1 MQWLRV
7 EAGTP
12 PVKIADRSMPSI
24 AIPHWL
30 KLGCAMILLV
40 AHTLCAQDTSSANP
54 ESPLPNTEPELI
66 KGPPDLISPLPK
78 NAPEMAGD
86 GEAMPID
93 WSMVLDLARA
103 SSLEVQ
109 LSIEKVQEAN
119 VMVQLAKLQWI
130 PSMKV
135 GTSWYNS
142 SGRRQDIPGDV
153 IEAAKSS
160 LYAGALAN
168 TSLDVK
174 KICLDILRA
183 KQQYSARSGELDRVT
198 RAEVQ
203 KVSNAYV
210 DLVASQAGAAISAE
224 VAQLVGDLVERS
236 RLLLEQGLLTEVN
249 VLRKEQVLQSQLQN
263 ASKARAAQLAASA
276 QLVMLLNLEP
286 QTKLVASWDH
296 LAPIVLVDENQDEL
310 ILMQRARSQG
320 PGMAEIAA
328 VLQAIEE
335 QQRKARQVA
344 LIPTF
349 VAQTGYGAFGGGQ
362 GSDLIN
368 FGGRFDTNVG
378 AYWDVMD
385 IVGTRQTRE
394 LACSKKRQALLENEK
409 LEGKLAAGVRIARY
423 RAIEARRRIAGAEK
437 EIDLAIR
444 AYSQSKKRM
453 DADVAPNR
461 EIDLGLVEVLPSISA
476 LANARSSYLEAV
488 IEYNKAQIELM
499 YLTGQHF
506 GSSVYQQPAGVTKR
520 YVNGRLVDDANPQ
533 EALVEEQPSG
543 TPIPSTDSIPVS
555 PASAIEPLAPA
566 PLTSAPIAPAPIA
579 GPTAPGTSSEPTT
592 GLPPIPAADEPAVDL
607 LPVEEVN
614 DSASPFG
621 QR

>member
-1 MQWLRV
+1 M
-7 EAGTP
+7 A
-12 PVKIADRSMPSI
+12 
-24 AIPHWL
+24 
-30 KLGCAMILLV
+30 LLS
-40 AHTLCAQDTSSANP
+40 ATLLAATLHAQDPSSIPSTP
-54 ESPLPNTEPELI
+54 EAPLHSTEPSTEPSNGPELI
-66 KGPPDLISPLPK
+66 KGAPDLTAPLPK
-78 NAPEMAGD
+78 SAPEMAGE
-86 GEAMPID
+86 GEAMPVD

-103 SSLEVQ
+103 SSVEVQ
-109 LSIEKVQEAN
+109 LSMEKVHESN
-119 VMVQLAKLQWI
+119 VLMQLAKLQWI

-153 IEAAKSS
+153 IEAAKSN
-160 LYAGALAN
+160 LYAGALGN
-168 TSLDVK
+168 MSLDVK

-183 KQQYSARSGELDRVT
+183 KQQISTRNGELDRVT

-249 VLRKEQVLQSQLQN
+249 VLNKERVLQAQLQN

-310 ILMQRARSQG
+310 ELMTKARSQG
-320 PGMAEIAA
+320 PGMSEIAA

-335 QQRKARQVA
+335 QQRKSRQVA
-344 LIPTF
+344 LIPVF
-349 VAQTGYGAFGGGQ
+349 VAQTGYGAFGGAQ
-362 GSDLIN
+362 GSDLLN

-385 IVGTRQTRE
+385 IVGTKQTRE
-394 LACSKKRQALLENEK
+394 LAFSKKRQAMLEHEK

-423 RAIEARRRIAGAEK
+423 RAIEARKRISSAEK

-476 LANARSSYLEAV
+476 LASSRGSYLEAV

-499 YLTGQHF
+499 YLTGQHLAP
-506 GSSVYQQPAGVTKR
+506 SHYHQPACVPKR
-520 YVNGRLVDDANPQ
+520 YVNGRLVTDSTVQ
-533 EALVEEQPSG
+533 EALAQDEQTG
-543 TPIPSTDSIPVS
+543 TPAPTNSSAPLN
-555 PASAIEPLAPA
+555 PASAIELAEPPA
-566 PLTSAPIAPAPIA
+566 MIPPPRPVPSAEPADRADP
-579 GPTAPGTSSEPTT
+579 SF
-592 GLPPIPAADEPAVDL
+592 GLPPIPAAEEPAAGL
-607 LPVEEVN
+607 LPVEEVS
-614 DSASPFG
+614 DSVHPLNP
-621 QR
+621 Q

>member
-1 MQWLRV
+1 MNS
-7 EAGTP
+7 
-12 PVKIADRSMPSI
+12 ADRSTPSI
-24 AIPHWL
+24 SILRYVWAWS
-30 KLGCAMILLV
+30 CAATLFV
-40 AHTLCAQDTSSANP
+40 AGPTLAQQPTSTASETPIN
-54 ESPLPNTEPELI
+54 STEPELI
-66 KGPPDLISPLPK
+66 KGPPELIAPLPK
-78 NAPEMAGD
+78 NAPEIAGD
-86 GEAMPID
+86 GEAMPVD
-93 WSMVLDLARA
+93 WPMVLELARA
-103 SSLEVQ
+103 SSVEVQ
-109 LSIEKVQEAN
+109 ISREKLHEAN
-119 VMVQLAKLQWI
+119 VMVQLAKLQWV

-135 GTSWYNS
+135 GTTWFNS

-153 IEAAKSS
+153 IEAAKSN
-160 LYAGALAN
+160 LYSGALAS

-183 KQQYSARSGELDRVT
+183 KQQYCARNGELDRVT

-249 VLRKEQVLQSQLQN
+249 VLRKEQVLLSQQQN
-263 ASKARAAQLAASA
+263 ASKAQSAQLAASA

-296 LAPIVLVDENQDEL
+296 LAPVTLVDENQDEYQL
-310 ILMQRARSQG
+310 IQQATSQG
-320 PGMAEIAA
+320 PGMSEIDA
-328 VLQAIEE
+328 LLSSIEE

-368 FGGRFDTNVG
+368 FGGRFDANVG
-378 AYWDVMD
+378 VYWDVMD
-385 IVGTRQTRE
+385 IVGTKQTRE
-394 LACSKKRQALLENEK
+394 LACSKKRQAMLEHEK

-423 RAIEARRRIAGAEK
+423 RAIAARRRITSAEK
-437 EIDLAIR
+437 EVDLAIR

-461 EIDLGLVEVLPSISA
+461 EVDLGLVEVLPSISA
-476 LANARSSYLEAV
+476 LASARANYLEAV

-499 YLTGQHF
+499 YLTGQHM
-506 GSSVYQQPAGVTKR
+506 GPQHYQEPSVAARR
-520 YVNGRLVDDANPQ
+520 YVNGRLVPGSEPA
-533 EALVEEQPSG
+533 EALVKDASNSGESDPALTPSAAVE
-543 TPIPSTDSIPVS
+543 TIPAPRIVPSREPVAP
-555 PASAIEPLAPA
+555 PAINAPA
-566 PLTSAPIAPAPIA
+566 PTNV
-579 GPTAPGTSSEPTT
+579 
-592 GLPPIPAADEPAVDL
+592 LPPIDASEEPAVDL
-607 LPVEEVN
+607 LPVEEVS
-614 DSASPFG
+614 DSLAPFSG
-621 QR
+621 P